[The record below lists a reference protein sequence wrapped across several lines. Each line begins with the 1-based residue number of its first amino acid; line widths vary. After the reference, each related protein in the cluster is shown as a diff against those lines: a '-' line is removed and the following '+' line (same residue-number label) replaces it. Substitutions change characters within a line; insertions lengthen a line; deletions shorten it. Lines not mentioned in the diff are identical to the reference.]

1 MTEPTKRPMSGVN
14 RAGLAEAALELVQKE
29 GLDALTMR
37 TLAERTGVKAA
48 SLYWHVRDRDELL
61 ELVADALLA
70 QVPAP
75 SPSSDRR
82 QQSLSLCMAAGA
94 TVAAQRDGDRILLE
108 VPSALR
114 RSAVYARLV
123 EVLSGF
129 GAAEGVTREAA
140 AMMLGFMVAQ
150 PPSRFEG
157 QPAASPRP
165 ITLAINSGSRGVVV
179 HAGAPMETLF
189 RIPSDT
195 AAAAPAVLRDERLVV
210 RRLRGSQRGEIEI
223 NPAHPWR
230 VQVQGPTWNTLLD
243 LRGVNL
249 REVHLDSSATKV
261 ECLLPRPRGVV
272 PIHVSGGVLRVT
284 LRRIPGTAVVADIS
298 SGAVQIRLDDFHPRL
313 ALGDSHW
320 ETAGASRSPDRYE
333 LKISGGAVRVS
344 LDDSATEM
352 PTPVVEGSAEVG
364 DDVLHAV
371 LGAVLDGLARGR
383 TT

>member
-1 MTEPTKRPMSGVN
+1 MTEPTSRPMS
-14 RAGLAEAALELVQKE
+14 RAGLAEAALELVEEE

-37 TLAERTGVKAA
+37 TLAERMGVKAA

-70 QVPAP
+70 HVPAP
-75 SPSSDRR
+75 PPSSDPR
-82 QQSLSLCMAAGA
+82 QQSLSLCLAAGA
-94 TVAAQRDGDRILLE
+94 TVAAQRDGDRILLG
-108 VPSALR
+108 VPGALR
-114 RSAVYARLV
+114 RSAVYVRLV
-123 EVLSGF
+123 EALSGF
-129 GAAEGVTREAA
+129 GAGEGVTREAA

-157 QPAASPRP
+157 RHPSSPRT
-165 ITLAINSGSRGVVV
+165 ITLAIDSGSRGVVV
-179 HAGAPMETLF
+179 HAGASMETLF

-195 AAAAPAVLRDERLVV
+195 ASAAPAVLRDERLVV

-284 LRRIPGTAVVADIS
+284 LKRIPGTPVVADIS

-320 ETAGASRSPDRYE
+320 ETAAASQSPDRYE
-333 LKISGGAVRVS
+333 LKISGGAVRVT
-344 LDDSATEM
+344 LDQSATEM
-352 PTPVVEGSAEVG
+352 PTPVVERSPQVG
-364 DDVLHAV
+364 DDVLPAV
-371 LGAVLDGLARGR
+371 LGSVLDGLARSR
-383 TT
+383 TA